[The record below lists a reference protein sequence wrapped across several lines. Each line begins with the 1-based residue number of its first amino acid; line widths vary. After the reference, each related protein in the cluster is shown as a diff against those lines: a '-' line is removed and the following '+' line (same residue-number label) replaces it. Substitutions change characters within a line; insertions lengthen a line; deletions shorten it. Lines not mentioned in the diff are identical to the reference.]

1 VILLPGIARAG
12 EKFPPAPVGD
22 DIAYVQ
28 LGTVGELVSIDFY
41 RAAAKRSG
49 LFTVSERKRLLQ
61 MGNQKAK
68 QWDKLNE
75 ALGPED
81 MIDDQSFTVALSKD
95 AMSTRKGI
103 LHLGQRLE
111 RLLVGLYLGGVQSAQ
126 DPPTRLLLG
135 ERLAA
140 DMQNLTWLRGLR
152 GTPNYLRVPGP
163 MSIEYVGIQ
172 FDQFLTT
179 PGVAPS

>member
-1 VILLPGIARAG
+1 VFLLTGSARAG
-12 EKFPPAPVGD
+12 EKFPPTPVGD
-22 DIAYVQ
+22 DVAYVQ

-41 RAAAKRSG
+41 RAAAKRTG

-68 QWDKLNE
+68 QWERLNT

-81 MIDDQSFTVALSKD
+81 MIDDQSFAVALPKD

-103 LHLGQRLE
+103 AHLGERLE
-111 RLLVGLYLGGVQSAQ
+111 RLLVGVYLGGVQSAQ

-135 ERLAA
+135 ERLAM
-140 DMQNLTWLRGLR
+140 DQQNLAWLRGLR
-152 GTPNYLRVPGP
+152 GTPNYLRIPGP
-163 MSIEYVGIQ
+163 MSVEYVGIQ
-172 FDQFLTT
+172 FDRFLTT

>member
-1 VILLPGIARAG
+1 MLLPALARAG
-12 EKFPPAPVGD
+12 EKLPPAPIGD

-28 LGTVGELVSIDFY
+28 LGAVGERVSIYFY
-41 RAAAKRSG
+41 RAAAKRTG

-68 QWDKLNE
+68 QWHLLNA
-75 ALGPED
+75 ALGPEGAL
-81 MIDDQSFTVALSKD
+81 DDQSFVTSLPED
-95 AMSTRKGI
+95 AMSTRKGVV
-103 LHLGQRLE
+103 HLGERLE
-111 RLLVGLYLGGVQSAQ
+111 RLLVGAYLGGVQSAQ

-140 DMQNLTWLRGLR
+140 DMQNLAWLRGLR

-163 MSIEYVGIQ
+163 MSVEYVGIQ
-172 FDQFLTT
+172 FDQFLST
-179 PGVAPS
+179 PGVEPG